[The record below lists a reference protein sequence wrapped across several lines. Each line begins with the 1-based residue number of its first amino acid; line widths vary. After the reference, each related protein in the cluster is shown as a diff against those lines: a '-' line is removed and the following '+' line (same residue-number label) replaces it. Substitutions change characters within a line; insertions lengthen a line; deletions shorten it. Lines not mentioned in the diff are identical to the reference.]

1 MNASSEVNINS
12 KIYLDYRIW
21 SIPAIFL
28 RDILIG
34 YYIGVQKIK
43 AAIII
48 SITVNLL
55 NIILDYYFIYI
66 LNYSIE
72 GVAIASLISEYSVVF
87 FILYAIKNEN
97 IFKNTNLK
105 IH

>member
-43 AAIII
+43 AATFKHFKYKAWEFGNAFQIMKMGGTHM
-48 SITVNLL
+48 STTKL
-55 NIILDYYFIYI
+55 NVQL
-66 LNYSIE
+66 SH
-72 GVAIASLISEYSVVF
+72 S
-87 FILYAIKNEN
+87 KNECV
-97 IFKNTNLK
+97 
-105 IH
+105 